1 METIEEFVRVES
13 GSGYGSG
20 YGEGSGSGS
29 GYGEG
34 SGDGSG
40 DGYGSG
46 YGIKSIS
53 GNNVYK
59 IDGVDTVIYSVHGN
73 IARGAI
79 LQSDLTLT
87 PCYIA
92 KEGRNF
98 AHGDTARDA
107 FNALQEKLYDDRTES
122 ERIAAFREHF
132 PDADRRYPASELF
145 VWHHVL
151 TGSCRAGRE
160 AFCRDRGIDKSR
172 DAFTIREFI
181 NLTAESYGGNTVRKL
196 TRMYKNN
203 N

>member
-13 GSGYGSG
+13 GSDF
-20 YGEGSGSGS
+20 GSGS
-29 GYGEG
+29 
-34 SGDGSG
+34 
-40 DGYGSG
+40 
-46 YGIKSIS
+46 GIKSIS

-59 IDGVDTVIYSVHGN
+59 IDCVDTVIYSVHGN
-73 IARGAI
+73 MARGAI

-107 FNALQEKLYDDRTES
+107 LMSLNEKLYDDRTEQ
-122 ERIAAFREHF
+122 ERLAAFREHF

-145 VWHHVL
+145 MWHHVL

-160 AFCRDRGIDKSR
+160 AFCRDHGIDKSR
-172 DAFTIREFI
+172 DEFTIREFI
-181 NLTAESYGGNTVRKL
+181 DMTAGSYGGDTVRKL

>member
-1 METIEEFVRVES
+1 MEEIEEFVLVEPVS
-13 GSGYGSG
+13 GSGFGFG
-20 YGEGSGSGS
+20 FGF
-29 GYGEG
+29 G
-34 SGDGSG
+34 SGDGFGSGFG
-40 DGYGSG
+40 DGDGDG
-46 YGIKSIS
+46 DGDGIKSIS

-92 KEGRNF
+92 KEGRTF

-107 FNALQEKLYDDRTES
+107 FNALQEKLYDNRTEQ

-151 TGSCRAGRE
+151 TGPCRAGRE
-160 AFCRDRGIDKSR
+160 AFCLDHGIDKSR

-181 NLTAESYGGNTVRKL
+181 DMTAGSYGGDTVRKL